1 MVQDP
6 VVERLVQS
14 AVARCRERIVSAK
27 KRIDPGANRNDEKRN
42 GERGIQREPPSITGA
57 MKRFRGL

>member
-1 MVQDP
+1 
-6 VVERLVQS
+6 
-14 AVARCRERIVSAK
+14 VARCRERIVSAK

>member
-14 AVARCRERIVSAK
+14 AVSRCRERIVSAT
-27 KRIDPGANRNDEKRN
+27 KRIDPGANRNGEK
-42 GERGIQREPPSITGA
+42 GIQKEPASITGA

>member
-1 MVQDP
+1 MPQDP

-27 KRIDPGANRNDEKRN
+27 KRIDPGANRN
-42 GERGIQREPPSITGA
+42 GEMGIQRELPSLTGA